1 MGVLVP
7 RISVRKSKVFKSRCE
22 YSRFVFQFKSVSFKV
37 YVTISLLNGDMKPH
51 KFTRIQD
58 NAHKQSRH
66 MHIIA
71 TVVI

>member
-1 MGVLVP
+1 MGVLGP

-22 YSRFVFQFKSVSFKV
+22 VSRFVFQFKSKV

-58 NAHKQSRH
+58 NAHKQSIH